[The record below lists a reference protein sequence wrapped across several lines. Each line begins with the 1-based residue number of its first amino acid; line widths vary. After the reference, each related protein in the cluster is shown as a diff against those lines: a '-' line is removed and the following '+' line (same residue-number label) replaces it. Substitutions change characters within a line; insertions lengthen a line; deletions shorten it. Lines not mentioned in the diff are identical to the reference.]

1 MKASVSR
8 RRGTALGL
16 VLAGAAWLCL
26 TLSLTAT
33 AQTPPPAISL
43 GPVTVGNGLATL
55 SGTVGGPSTAAANVN
70 VNGQPL
76 GVNASGNFSGT
87 VNLAGQSSLS
97 LGLTDPSGQAFSLN
111 IPLTLAGPGGV
122 IPPTVLDALRNAGI
136 SITVPPGGFQ
146 ILDGRPLTVTGS
158 VLNPDSLASLT
169 INGQPVSPGS
179 GGSSG
184 GSFSETLPGSTREVV
199 VTAVDRQGV
208 SQTSA
213 FPVELLSSAIKT
225 AAGTSISA
233 LGAQGLRITSV
244 RYLTKGV
251 KAKKRMTAIVTVKD
265 RRNFLVRDA
274 IVRIRAAAF
283 QSKAIMGGQQVKTS
297 SKVGQARF
305 LLRLRSASFPKAKR
319 LFTVATAK
327 TPTAT
332 AKKQTSVRLP
342 KLTKAKVKGR

>member
-1 MKASVSR
+1 MHLSLSR
-8 RRGTALGL
+8 RRGTALGI
-16 VLAGAAWLCL
+16 VLASAAWLCL

-33 AQTPPPAISL
+33 AQTPPPAITL
-43 GPVTVGNGLATL
+43 GPVTVGDGLATL

-76 GVNASGNFSGT
+76 GVDASGTFSGT

-158 VLNPDSLASLT
+158 VLNPGNLASLT
-169 INGQPVSPGS
+169 INGQPASPGP
-179 GGSSG
+179 GGAFSS
-184 GSFSETLPGSTREVV
+184 TLPGSTREVV
-199 VTAVDRQGV
+199 VTATDRAGV
-208 SQTSA
+208 SQTSI
-213 FPVELLSSAIKT
+213 FPVEQLSSAIRT

-233 LGAQGLRITSV
+233 LGARGLRITSV

-265 RRNFLVRDA
+265 TRNFLVRDA
-274 IVRIRAAAF
+274 IVRMRAASF
-283 QSKAIMGGQQVKTS
+283 QSRAILGGQQVKTS

-305 LLRLRSASFPKAKR
+305 LLRLRAASFPKAKR
-319 LFTVATAK
+319 LFTVASAR
-327 TPTAT
+327 TPTTT
-332 AKKQTSVRLP
+332 ARKQTSVRVP
-342 KLTKAKVKGR
+342 KLTKAKLRGR

>member
-1 MKASVSR
+1 
-8 RRGTALGL
+8 
-16 VLAGAAWLCL
+16 
-26 TLSLTAT
+26 
-33 AQTPPPAISL
+33 
-43 GPVTVGNGLATL
+43 
-55 SGTVGGPSTAAANVN
+55 

-76 GVNASGNFSGT
+76 GVNASGSFSGT

-169 INGQPVSPGS
+169 INGTPASLGPG
-179 GGSSG
+179 GGFSS
-184 GSFSETLPGSTREVV
+184 TLPGSTREVV
-199 VTAVDRQGV
+199 VTATDRAGV
-208 SQTSA
+208 SQTSTFA
-213 FPVELLSSAIKT
+213 VEQLSSAIRT

-233 LGAQGLRITSV
+233 LGAQGLRIASV
-244 RYLTKGV
+244 RYLTKGL

-274 IVRIRAAAF
+274 IVRIRAASF
-283 QSKAIMGGQQVKTS
+283 QSRAILGGQQVKTS
-297 SKVGQARF
+297 SRVGQARF
-305 LLRLRSASFPKAKR
+305 LLRLRAASFPKAKR
-319 LFTVATAK
+319 LFTVASARTPATA
-327 TPTAT
+327 
-332 AKKQTSVRLP
+332 AKKQTSVRVP
-342 KLTKAKVKGR
+342 KLTKAKLRGR